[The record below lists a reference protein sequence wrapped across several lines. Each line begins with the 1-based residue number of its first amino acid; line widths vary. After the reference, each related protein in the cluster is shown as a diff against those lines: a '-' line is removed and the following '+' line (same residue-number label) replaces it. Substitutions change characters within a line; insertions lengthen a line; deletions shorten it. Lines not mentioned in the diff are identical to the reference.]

1 MVKLFQMLQGDAEY
15 FGLLLTKSG
24 DLQRYSNGHKRS
36 IFTSV
41 YHEIPNFCVPRMV
54 SQLWNWL

>member
-15 FGLLLTKSG
+15 FGLLLTESG
-24 DLQRYSNGHKRS
+24 DPQSYSNGHKRS
-36 IFTSV
+36 IFTLV

-54 SQLWNWL
+54 SQL